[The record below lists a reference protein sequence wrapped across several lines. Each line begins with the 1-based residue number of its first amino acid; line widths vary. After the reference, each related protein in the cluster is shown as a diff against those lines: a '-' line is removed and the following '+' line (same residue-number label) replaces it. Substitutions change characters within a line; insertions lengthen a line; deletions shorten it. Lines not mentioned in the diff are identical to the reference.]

1 MRKSILLLIILV
13 LPFVVGF
20 VVHSD
25 GGSISESNY
34 DLKVMMLKES
44 VLTPDVDLMYDGD
57 MVVLE
62 DESVALG
69 SAYTEID
76 FNFIEES
83 KFEKLY
89 ILNLQY

>member
-20 VVHSD
+20 VVTSD
-25 GGSISESNY
+25 GGSIVESNY
-34 DLKVMMLKES
+34 DLKVLMLKES
-44 VLTPDVDLMYDGD
+44 VMTPDVDLMDD
-57 MVVLE
+57 SEMVMLE

-69 SAYTEID
+69 SAESEVD
-76 FNFIEES
+76 FNFIEEL

-89 ILNLQY
+89 ILNLMY

>member
-20 VVHSD
+20 VVYSD
-25 GGSISESNY
+25 GGSVIESNY
-34 DLKVMMLKES
+34 DLKVLMLKES
-44 VLTPDVDLMYDGD
+44 VMTPDVALMDDGE

-69 SAYTEID
+69 SAVSEID
-76 FNFIEES
+76 FNFIEELT
-83 KFEKLY
+83 FEKLY
-89 ILNLQY
+89 MINLLY

>member
-1 MRKSILLLIILV
+1 MRKSILLLILLM

-25 GGSISESNY
+25 GGSISESSY
-34 DLKVMMLKES
+34 DLKVLMLKES
-44 VLTPDVDLMYDGD
+44 VMTPDVDLMDDGE

-69 SAYTEID
+69 SADSEID
-76 FNFIEES
+76 FNFIEEL

-89 ILNLQY
+89 IINLLY